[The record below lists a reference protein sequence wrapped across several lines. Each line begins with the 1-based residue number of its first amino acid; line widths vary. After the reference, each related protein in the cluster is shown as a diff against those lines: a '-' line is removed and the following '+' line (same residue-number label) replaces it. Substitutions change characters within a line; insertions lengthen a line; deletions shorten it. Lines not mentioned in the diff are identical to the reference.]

1 MSKIGDLGN
10 SGLGQVPANWKDNA
24 SRATFLQPWP
34 TFKGK
39 GTIGPLEPY
48 GNPAYEGYGYPAAGY
63 GITRRKVV
71 GLALPKVPA
80 GQLTAGGWEGKVP
93 QGQRITSMGTLNP
106 RSDVF
111 TKSQV
116 AVLQGLAA
124 PVNGLDYGFLR
135 GLGQTGDE
143 ATIKQKLADWLVGGP
158 MPESLVKGIVDKLVA
173 DEKAVAETWQTV
185 QNLKKMAKPPKGVDI
200 AALQKRQEEA
210 WSKLNTAKFY
220 ALLIPEFQ
228 KRLGFTTGKPLV
240 TKPDYNFIKDKAAS
254 SSTYSKV
261 AGWLREKLVSTEA
274 GNLIKKGYMTGSLN
288 GLGAI
293 DPVSWAVGGTLA
305 VVALAGIAA
314 WYKNGDAQAL
324 GNEAARIRAEAQKT
338 LTQAVA
344 SGKLSAKE
352 AADLNKSM
360 PSEPVPPPGGGG
372 LDIATYAKYGA
383 AAVGVLILL
392 NVVTATKQALP
403 SGA

>member
-93 QGQRITSMGTLNP
+93 QGQRITMMGTLNP

-158 MPESLVKGIVDKLVA
+158 MPESLVKGIVD
-173 DEKAVAETWQTV
+173 
-185 QNLKKMAKPPKGVDI
+185 
-200 AALQKRQEEA
+200 
-210 WSKLNTAKFY
+210 
-220 ALLIPEFQ
+220 
-228 KRLGFTTGKPLV
+228 
-240 TKPDYNFIKDKAAS
+240 
-254 SSTYSKV
+254 
-261 AGWLREKLVSTEA
+261 
-274 GNLIKKGYMTGSLN
+274 
-288 GLGAI
+288 
-293 DPVSWAVGGTLA
+293 
-305 VVALAGIAA
+305 
-314 WYKNGDAQAL
+314 
-324 GNEAARIRAEAQKT
+324 
-338 LTQAVA
+338 
-344 SGKLSAKE
+344 
-352 AADLNKSM
+352 
-360 PSEPVPPPGGGG
+360 
-372 LDIATYAKYGA
+372 
-383 AAVGVLILL
+383 
-392 NVVTATKQALP
+392 
-403 SGA
+403 